1 MSSFC
6 PFIHQSRDVM
16 FPLPIL
22 VAIVLVGVLP
32 ATSVAQIDPS
42 SFLSATSVNTTTSNY
57 YFAKPN
63 ELTIVVNVMGFV
75 QRPGRY
81 EISSTIDLINLLSLA
96 GGPVPD
102 GSLGGVKVTRLVNTS
117 DRVERKEIRID
128 LDELSRVSNEQ
139 LQLHPGDV
147 IEIERTGWAT
157 VRDIF
162 TVVGYAAVL
171 TTTIVTVLNYVQ
183 R

>member
-1 MSSFC
+1 MNSF
-6 PFIHQSRDVM
+6 FTFGRHLSIFLHKRLTRTM
-16 FPLPIL
+16 IALAGL
-22 VAIVLVGVLP
+22 LP
-32 ATSVAQIDPS
+32 AFGWAQVDPS
-42 SFLSATSVNTTTSNY
+42 SFLSTASGTTTSNY
-57 YFAKPN
+57 YYAKPN

-75 QRPGRY
+75 SRPGRY
-81 EISSTIDLINLLSLA
+81 EISSSIDLVNLLSLA

-102 GSLGGVKVTRLVNTS
+102 GTLSDVKITRLETAGGNVQ
-117 DRVERKEIRID
+117 RKEIRINLDQLTKVKNED
-128 LDELSRVSNEQ
+128 LV
-139 LQLHPGDV
+139 LQPGDL
-147 IEIERTGWAT
+147 IEVERSGWAT